1 MARKFISREETM
13 RRRIQTILENRQDIS
28 YWSNLFEHQENLI
41 FIVRQQLGIAT
52 RSQNISDDFIIQQV
66 GVWLQFNTDVSSIS
80 SLGNIAD
87 DDSDNNSTMDKSK
100 SFNAPLY
107 ERLPESPPT
116 PVIHRPR
123 HQALQAPAEASEQET
138 EYPSSDA
145 SSNGSRTELEE
156 TIYAPQAAQTIFVP
170 PAEAMGHFPPELES
184 TRVEFTMLFVPVP
197 NLYGEANVPMTLTEQ
212 ADFNDVADQQL
223 DDNGSQE
230 LQNNNGYI
238 QLNEE

>member
-1 MARKFISREETM
+1 MARIFKTQDEIMRNRINDVLKKFPV
-13 RRRIQTILENRQDIS
+13 D
-28 YWSNLFEHQENLI
+28 YWTNLRKFEENLI
-41 FIVRQQLGIAT
+41 FIIKSQILGLTRRQQ
-52 RSQNISDDFIIQQV
+52 ISDSMILQTVDLFIQ
-66 GVWLQFNTDVSSIS
+66 LYEYESSVSSI
-80 SLGNIAD
+80 GNVADGESD
-87 DDSDNNSTMDKSK
+87 DDSTMTKTK

-230 LQNNNGYI
+230 LQNNNAYVA
-238 QLNEE
+238 LHEE